1 MKMADIDTRRMRRA
15 GGLIFASVLLLLQA
29 CGKPA
34 VPPERL
40 APEVTTLT
48 LQSESIQLQTELPG
62 RVSAQSAAEVRPQV
76 GGIVRARLFEE
87 GSMVRAG
94 QTLFQIDPAPY
105 AAALERAEA
114 ALASSEAATRI
125 SELQLR
131 RYRTLLPESSISQQ
145 DFDNAEAAHAQA
157 LATTRERSAAVSTAR
172 IDLAWTRV
180 AAPIA
185 GRIGRSLV
193 TPGALVSANQIA
205 PLATI
210 TQLDP
215 VHVDVTQSSA
225 DLLRLRR
232 AALSGQIDR
241 SSDVVRSVGLVLED
255 DTRYNHAGVLR
266 LTEVE
271 VEQSTGAVTLRAEF
285 PNPQGLLLPGM
296 YVRAIV
302 TEGVNGEAIV
312 VPQSALSRDRQ
323 GGAIVRIVDAAGK
336 IELRE
341 VVATRAIGHRWLVEE
356 GLAAGERIV
365 VEGGQNAR
373 PGTTVRIATGQ

>member
-1 MKMADIDTRRMRRA
+1 MQMAEIDTRRPRRA
-15 GGLIFASVLLLLQA
+15 GGLIAFVLLSLQA
-29 CGKPA
+29 CGDPA

-40 APEVTTLT
+40 APEVTTVT
-48 LQSESIQLQTELPG
+48 LQAESIQLQTELPG

-76 GGIVRARLFEE
+76 GGIVRTRLFEE
-87 GSMVRAG
+87 GALVRAG

-114 ALASSEAATRI
+114 ALASSEAAARV
-125 SELQLR
+125 SELRLR

-145 DFDNAEAAHAQA
+145 DFDNAEADHAQA
-157 LATTRERSAAVSTAR
+157 LATARERTAAVSTAR

-185 GRIGRSLV
+185 GRIGRSQV
-193 TPGALVSANQIA
+193 TPGALVGANQSA

-232 AALSGQIDR
+232 AAISGQIDR
-241 SSDVVRSVGLVLED
+241 SNEAVRSVGLVLED
-255 DTRYNHAGVLR
+255 DTRYDHPGLLR

-285 PNPQGLLLPGM
+285 PNPEGLLLPGM
-296 YVRAIV
+296 YVRAVV
-302 TEGVNGEAIV
+302 TEGVNAAALL
-312 VPQSALSRDRQ
+312 VPQAALSRNRQ
-323 GGAIVRIVDAAGK
+323 GGAVVRVVDANGK

-341 VVATRAIGHRWLVEE
+341 VVATRAIGARWLVEK
-356 GLAAGERIV
+356 GLAAGEQIV

-373 PGTTVRIATGQ
+373 PGDTVRIATGQ